1 MLGSTVVNP
10 TYATVTPSG
19 QSLYTY
25 ATPAPSVTKALEVP
39 PSGTTRVAAVWYSGS
54 SFTIDVN
61 VASGHTY
68 DLELYFLDYDARGRS
83 ETVTLSDANT
93 SATLNTQTVSSFASG
108 KYLTWAISGNVLITI
123 TTLTG
128 AARARSSAVC
138 SSIPSARSHRPS
150 APAAS
155 ASCCNGELH
164 RYGHVDA
171 GQLDQRLRQPGIQ
184 RAWQHGGQSHLCDR
198 HAVGSDALYLC
209 DSGTLGHARRSRFH
223 RRARLELRR
232 CGIPAR
238 ASRST

>member
-19 QSLYTY
+19 QSFYTY

-61 VASGHTY
+61 VASGHSY
-68 DLELYFLDYDARGRS
+68 DLELYLLDYDGRGRS

-93 SATLNTQTVSSFASG
+93 SAMLNSQTVSSFASG

-128 AARARSSAVC
+128 SSATRSSAVC
-138 SSIPSARSHRPS
+138 SSMPIRRHLPWKSRLSPVAARLAAAVNSPLSVNPQRAEAIFWLCPRQESPGRSSPPLGHSTRRALRRSDHS
-150 APAAS
+150 AP
-155 ASCCNGELH
+155 G
-164 RYGHVDA
+164 
-171 GQLDQRLRQPGIQ
+171 
-184 RAWQHGGQSHLCDR
+184 CDR
-198 HAVGSDALYLC
+198 HC
-209 DSGTLGHARRSRFH
+209 
-223 RRARLELRR
+223 RLR
-232 CGIPAR
+232 
-238 ASRST
+238 